1 MRTFRTAEPSVRRPS
16 ILGPIDG
23 GRIGLVGPAFRPIAS
38 AALRSLALVAIALIL
53 ILIVLP
59 AVLVA
64 AAQAASVA

>member
-16 ILGPIDG
+16 ILSPIDD
-23 GRIGLVGPAFRPIAS
+23 GRIGLAGPAFRPVAT

-64 AAQAASVA
+64 AAQAATVA